1 MCLILYEN
9 SIVDRPIAGNSL
21 EYDIIREVVN
31 NKNSYCLLVERNN
44 K

>member
-1 MCLILYEN
+1 MCLNLYEN
-9 SIVDRPIAGNSL
+9 SIVYRLIAGNSL